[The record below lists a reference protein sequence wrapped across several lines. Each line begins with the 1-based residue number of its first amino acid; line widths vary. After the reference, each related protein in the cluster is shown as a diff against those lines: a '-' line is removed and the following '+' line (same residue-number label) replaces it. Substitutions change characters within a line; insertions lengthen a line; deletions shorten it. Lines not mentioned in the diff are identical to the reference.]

1 MGVFDRQ
8 RSTVRLTVRPSVRR
22 RFAAPVLTAQLTAH
36 LLAGW
41 FVLGLSLGMLS
52 SQTLATA
59 PAPPPLST
67 PFPAAEIPLRQA
79 IAALLQ
85 TETPSQA
92 HLRQAITKL
101 AGLQQTALATQVPG
115 GTSASRPQAVTEL
128 DPTAAIIYPI
138 VLPDRLAVI
147 AAIPDQPLAYHAIA
161 QPQAQ
166 VMATLRQFRQSLHPV
181 YPNALRLQASQQ
193 IYDWLLRPLEPALT
207 QAQIQ
212 TLVFT
217 LDSPLRDLPMAALH
231 DGHHYLIERYGIALA
246 PSLTLLPATPLAN
259 LAPVTLLAVGL
270 SEARQGFPALP
281 AVEAELAAIT
291 TLLPAHT
298 LVNAEFTEIALAAA
312 LQDWPA
318 PIVHIASHAQ
328 VGSSPEATFILTWDD
343 QLRAANFSKFLNA
356 NVRRSTTIEL
366 LILSACQTASGEQW
380 AALGLAGLAIRS
392 GVRSVVA
399 TLWAVNDRSTADL
412 MACFYR
418 GLVHQQL
425 SRANALRQAQ
435 LSLLYGD
442 AYEHPYYWAP
452 FILAGDW
459 R

>member
-8 RSTVRLTVRPSVRR
+8 RSTVRLTVRPTVRR
-22 RFAAPVLTAQLTAH
+22 RFAAPVLMAQLTAR

-52 SQTLATA
+52 SQTLATD
-59 PAPPPLST
+59 PAPLALST
-67 PFPAAEIPLRQA
+67 LFPAAEIPLRQA

-85 TETPSQA
+85 AKTPSQA

-101 AGLQQTALATQVPG
+101 ADLQQTALDAQVPG
-115 GTSASRPQAVTEL
+115 DTSASRPLAVTAL

-147 AAIPDQPLAYHAIA
+147 AAIPDRPLAYHAIA
-161 QPQAQ
+161 QPQAE
-166 VMATLRQFRQSLHPV
+166 VVATLRQFRQSLHPV
-181 YPNALRLQASQQ
+181 YPDARRLQVSQQ
-193 IYDWLLRPLEPALT
+193 IYDWLLRPLEPALDR
-207 QAQIQ
+207 ARIQ

-246 PSLTLLPATPLAN
+246 PGLDLLPATPFAN
-259 LAPVTLLAVGL
+259 LVSLTLLAAGL

-291 TLLPAHT
+291 AVLPAHT

-328 VGSSPEATFILTWDD
+328 AGSSPEATFILTWEGK
-343 QLRAANFSKFLNA
+343 LGAANFSKLLNA

-366 LILSACQTASGEQW
+366 LILSACQTASGAQW
-380 AALGLAGLAIRS
+380 ATLGLAGLAIRS

-399 TLWAVNDRSTADL
+399 TLWAVNDHSTADL

-418 GLVHQQL
+418 GLMQQRL
-425 SRANALRQAQ
+425 GRASTLRQAQ
-435 LSLLYGD
+435 LSLLYSD
-442 AYEHPYYWAP
+442 VYQHPYYWAP
-452 FILAGDW
+452 FILVGDW

>member
-1 MGVFDRQ
+1 MGALGRQ
-8 RSTVRLTVRPSVRR
+8 RSTVRPTVRRPLTIQL
-22 RFAAPVLTAQLTAH
+22 LTAQLLVAW
-36 LLAGW
+36 LI
-41 FVLGLSLGMLS
+41 LGPSLGVLS
-52 SQTLATA
+52 GQTLASN
-59 PAPPPLST
+59 PSPSLLPV
-67 PFPAAEIPLRQA
+67 PFPTWEIPIRQA

-85 TETPSQA
+85 AKTPSQA

-101 AGLQQTALATQVPG
+101 ADLQQTALDAHVPG
-115 GTSASRPQAVTEL
+115 DTSASRPLAVTAL

-161 QPQAQ
+161 QPQAE
-166 VMATLRQFRQSLHPV
+166 VVATLRQFRQSLHPV
-181 YPNALRLQASQQ
+181 YPDALRLQVSQQ
-193 IYDWLLRPLEPALT
+193 IYDWLLRPLEPALDR
-207 QAQIQ
+207 ARIQ

-246 PSLTLLPATPLAN
+246 PGLDLLPATPFAN
-259 LAPVTLLAVGL
+259 LMSLTLLAAGL

-291 TLLPAHT
+291 AVLPAHT
-298 LVNAEFTEIALAAA
+298 LVNAEFTEVTLAMAL
-312 LQDWPA
+312 LHWSA

-328 VGSSPEATFILTWDD
+328 AGSSPEATFILTWEGK
-343 QLRAANFSKFLNA
+343 LGAANFSKLLNA

-380 AALGLAGLAIRS
+380 ATLGLAGLAIRS

-399 TLWAVNDRSTADL
+399 TLWAVNDHSTADL

-418 GLVHQQL
+418 GLMQQRL
-425 SRANALRQAQ
+425 GRASTLRQAQ
-435 LSLLYGD
+435 LSLLYSD
-442 AYEHPYYWAP
+442 VYQHPYYWAP
-452 FILAGDW
+452 FILVGDW

>member
-1 MGVFDRQ
+1 MGALGRQ
-8 RSTVRLTVRPSVRR
+8 RSTVRPTVRRPLTTQL
-22 RFAAPVLTAQLTAH
+22 LTAQLLVAW
-36 LLAGW
+36 LILGLSL
-41 FVLGLSLGMLS
+41 LGLSLGVLS
-52 SQTLATA
+52 GQTLASN
-59 PAPPPLST
+59 PSPPLLPV
-67 PFPAAEIPLRQA
+67 PFPAWEIPIRQA

-85 TETPSQA
+85 AKTPSQA

-101 AGLQQTALATQVPG
+101 ADLQQTALDAQVPG
-115 GTSASRPQAVTEL
+115 DTSASRPLAVTAL

-147 AAIPDQPLAYHAIA
+147 AAIPDRPLAYHAIA
-161 QPQAQ
+161 QPQAE
-166 VMATLRQFRQSLHPV
+166 VVATLRQFRQSLHPV
-181 YPNALRLQASQQ
+181 YPDALRLQVSQQ
-193 IYDWLLRPLEPALT
+193 IYDWLLRPLEPALDR
-207 QAQIQ
+207 ARIQ

-246 PSLTLLPATPLAN
+246 PGLDLLPATPFAN
-259 LAPVTLLAVGL
+259 LVSLTLLAAGL

-291 TLLPAHT
+291 AVLPAHT

-328 VGSSPEATFILTWDD
+328 AGSSPEATFILTWEGK
-343 QLRAANFSKFLNA
+343 LGAANFSKLLNA

-366 LILSACQTASGEQW
+366 LILSACQTASGAQW
-380 AALGLAGLAIRS
+380 ATLGLAGLAIRS

-399 TLWAVNDRSTADL
+399 TLWAVSDHSTADL

-418 GLVHQQL
+418 GLMQQRL
-425 SRANALRQAQ
+425 GRASTLRQAQ
-435 LSLLYGD
+435 LSLLYSD
-442 AYEHPYYWAP
+442 VYQHPYYWAP
-452 FILAGDW
+452 FILVGDW